1 MMSSSSD
8 ELLRNGVDVAIDVQ
22 SLRVIRGKRIA
33 LDDVTVQIARGTI
46 TGLLGPSG
54 CGKTTL
60 MRSIVGT
67 QIIAEGTVTVLGRPA
82 GSAELRHRVG
92 YVTQD
97 PTIYNDLRII
107 DNVRYFGALYGTDAQ
122 AADEAVAAV
131 GLEDHRTALCGN
143 LSGGQRT
150 RVSLAC
156 ALVCH
161 PDLLVLDEPTVG
173 LDPVLRVDLWE
184 QFDQLARSGTTLL
197 VSSHVMDEADHCGD
211 LLLMREGHLLAHTTP
226 DEATRG
232 HRMSVTGGSVSV
244 RHPAQHRSRSRLSP
258 QAYLATT
265 TRILRQLAADHRSVA
280 MILVVPSLIITLM
293 YFMFQNAPHRPG
305 APSPFNNACLIM
317 LGVFPLIVM
326 FLITSITMQRERV
339 SGTLE
344 RILTTPLRRLDLLAA
359 YGTAFSI
366 AAAAQATLACIVSF
380 WFLGLDTAGSPIL
393 VFTIAIINAVLGVG
407 LGLLCSAFAR
417 TEFQAVQF
425 MPVVIAPQLLL
436 CGIIVPRD
444 LLPDWLQWIS
454 NVLPASYAL
463 EALQQVGAYSE
474 PTFIAVRDIAVVIG
488 FAVLA
493 LCLAAATLRRRT
505 P

>member
-1 MMSSSSD
+1 M
-8 ELLRNGVDVAIDVQ
+8 
-22 SLRVIRGKRIA
+22 
-33 LDDVTVQIARGTI
+33 
-46 TGLLGPSG
+46 P
-54 CGKTTL
+54 
-60 MRSIVGT
+60 
-67 QIIAEGTVTVLGRPA
+67 
-82 GSAELRHRVG
+82 
-92 YVTQD
+92 
-97 PTIYNDLRII
+97 
-107 DNVRYFGALYGTDAQ
+107 
-122 AADEAVAAV
+122 
-131 GLEDHRTALCGN
+131 
-143 LSGGQRT
+143 
-150 RVSLAC
+150 VS
-156 ALVCH
+156 
-161 PDLLVLDEPTVG
+161 
-173 LDPVLRVDLWE
+173 
-184 QFDQLARSGTTLL
+184 
-197 VSSHVMDEADHCGD
+197 
-211 LLLMREGHLLAHTTP
+211 
-226 DEATRG
+226 
-232 HRMSVTGGSVSV
+232 GGSVPV
-244 RHPAQHRSRSRLSP
+244 RHQAQHRSLKSRGPLNP

-293 YFMFQNAPHRPG
+293 YFMFQNAPHPPG

-366 AAAAQATLACIVSF
+366 AAAAQATLACVVSF

-393 VFTIAIINAVLGVG
+393 VFVIAIINAVLGVG

-425 MPVVIAPQLLL
+425 MPLVIAPQLLL

-444 LLPDWLQWIS
+444 MLPDWLQWIS
-454 NVLPASYAL
+454 NVMPASYAL
-463 EALQQVGAYSE
+463 EALQQVGAYAE
-474 PTFIAVRDIAVVIG
+474 PTFIALRDIAVVVG
-488 FAVLA
+488 FAIVA

>member
-1 MMSSSSD
+1 
-8 ELLRNGVDVAIDVQ
+8 
-22 SLRVIRGKRIA
+22 
-33 LDDVTVQIARGTI
+33 
-46 TGLLGPSG
+46 
-54 CGKTTL
+54 
-60 MRSIVGT
+60 
-67 QIIAEGTVTVLGRPA
+67 
-82 GSAELRHRVG
+82 
-92 YVTQD
+92 
-97 PTIYNDLRII
+97 
-107 DNVRYFGALYGTDAQ
+107 
-122 AADEAVAAV
+122 
-131 GLEDHRTALCGN
+131 
-143 LSGGQRT
+143 
-150 RVSLAC
+150 
-156 ALVCH
+156 
-161 PDLLVLDEPTVG
+161 
-173 LDPVLRVDLWE
+173 
-184 QFDQLARSGTTLL
+184 
-197 VSSHVMDEADHCGD
+197 
-211 LLLMREGHLLAHTTP
+211 
-226 DEATRG
+226 
-232 HRMSVTGGSVSV
+232 MSVTGGSVSV
-244 RHPAQHRSRSRLSP
+244 RHPAQHRGQQSRSRLSP

-280 MILVVPSLIITLM
+280 MILIVPSLIITLM

-444 LLPDWLQWIS
+444 VLPEWLQWIS

-463 EALQQVGAYSE
+463 EALQQVGAYAE

-488 FAVLA
+488 FAIVA

>member
-1 MMSSSSD
+1 
-8 ELLRNGVDVAIDVQ
+8 
-22 SLRVIRGKRIA
+22 
-33 LDDVTVQIARGTI
+33 
-46 TGLLGPSG
+46 
-54 CGKTTL
+54 
-60 MRSIVGT
+60 
-67 QIIAEGTVTVLGRPA
+67 
-82 GSAELRHRVG
+82 
-92 YVTQD
+92 
-97 PTIYNDLRII
+97 
-107 DNVRYFGALYGTDAQ
+107 
-122 AADEAVAAV
+122 
-131 GLEDHRTALCGN
+131 
-143 LSGGQRT
+143 
-150 RVSLAC
+150 
-156 ALVCH
+156 
-161 PDLLVLDEPTVG
+161 
-173 LDPVLRVDLWE
+173 
-184 QFDQLARSGTTLL
+184 
-197 VSSHVMDEADHCGD
+197 
-211 LLLMREGHLLAHTTP
+211 
-226 DEATRG
+226 
-232 HRMSVTGGSVSV
+232 MSVTGGSVSV
-244 RHPAQHRSRSRLSP
+244 RHPAQHRGRNRLSP

-265 TRILRQLAADHRSVA
+265 GRILRQLVGDHRSVA

-366 AAAAQATLACIVSF
+366 AAAAQATLACVVSF
-380 WFLGLDTAGSPIL
+380 WLLGLDTKGSPLL
-393 VFTIAIINAVLGVG
+393 VFIIAIINAVLGVG

-436 CGIIVPRD
+436 CGIIVPREV
-444 LLPDWLQWIS
+444 LPDWLQWIS

-463 EALQQVGAYSE
+463 EALQQVGAY
-474 PTFIAVRDIAVVIG
+474 PDLTAIALRDIIVVIG